1 MDTGLAIFVGA
12 ILATTGWLYGG
23 RLQRLTAR
31 GHHTYQIVTRQQDD
45 QRFIKSLETAR
56 LLIKDG
62 SLLNL
67 KDNSLKEQRNDLD
80 YLLNHYEFLSAAIWR
95 GDIDE
100 KLMKSCEKS
109 RLTSL
114 FNQTKIYIDESRKT
128 AKQPSMWENLERL
141 AGRWGAWSPSPAER
155 IYEVVMMRPCY
166 ECPRWLRRINGP
178 IARVTDWGARVKSW
192 WWPNN
197 TN

>member
-1 MDTGLAIFVGA
+1 MDTGFAIFVGS

-31 GHHTYQIVTRQQDD
+31 SHNTYQIVTRQQDD
-45 QRFIKSLETAR
+45 QQFVKSLESTR

-80 YLLNHYEFLSAAIWR
+80 YLLNHYEFLSAATWR

-100 KLMKSCEKS
+100 KLMKLCEKS

-114 FNQTKIYIDESRKT
+114 FNETKIYIDESRKA
-128 AKQPSMWENLERL
+128 AKQPTMWENFERL
-141 AGRWGAWSPSPAER
+141 AGRWDAWRPSPADR
-155 IYEVVMMRPCY
+155 IYEAVMMRPCY
-166 ECPRWLRRINGP
+166 ECPKWLQRINGP
-178 IARVTDWGARVKSW
+178 VARVTDWGTRVKSW
-192 WWPNN
+192 RRNKN
-197 TN
+197 SN